1 MSIIGNQLN
10 HSVLQ
15 SVRPFF
21 RVPGVPLSEPIL
33 KKEQKEQKENEG
45 SSSDPV
51 SSEGFTSFFTTTHT
65 GSSNDN
71 TTHSADSSDSN
82 KIHPDPKDKDN
93 THVSEQIKQKRKEEG
108 GGDSSGSSQ
117 KRVRIIE
124 TARSPKASRDD
135 AGNGAEPSDPEQIIE
150 RARYLAARANDSTTS
165 SSSNSEGNRQVPH
178 TLSRLVTDI
187 SSSNRTDSAAGT
199 SESAGN
205 TGSASNQGSS
215 GSGADGKG
223 SSEEGKGSSEDNGK
237 SRGDDAGGSDETPFG
252 EKPYNSTLKAKIESG
267 HNQKIQSPQGDEL
280 REKLIHKKRKRI
292 EMRREY
298 EAQQH
303 FESSESSGYNSES
316 LFRPGKHIQMDQV
329 LQVSNIPR

>member
-1 MSIIGNQLN
+1 M
-10 HSVLQ
+10 
-15 SVRPFF
+15 RPFF
-21 RVPGVPLSEPIL
+21 RVQGVPLPDPPP
-33 KKEQKEQKENEG
+33 QKPHEE

-51 SSEGFTSFFTTTHT
+51 SSEGFTSFFTTTNT
-65 GSSNDN
+65 ASSNDN

-82 KIHPDPKDKDN
+82 KQQSDNKDK
-93 THVSEQIKQKRKEEG
+93 EQKKPNAPLLDASAQTKSKRKGEGAG
-108 GGDSSGSSQ
+108 GGGESSGSSQ
-117 KRVRIIE
+117 KRVRILEAIKSP
-124 TARSPKASRDD
+124 TVSQDGANNRS
-135 AGNGAEPSDPEQIIE
+135 NEQVNRE
-150 RARYLAARANDSTTS
+150 RARMMAEANDSTTS
-165 SSSNSEGNRQVPH
+165 SSSKSDEQMQITVPP
-178 TLSRLVTDI
+178 RIVTDV

-215 GSGADGKG
+215 GSGMDGKGSSEEGKG
-223 SSEEGKGSSEDNGK
+223 SSEEGKGSSEDNNNKRHGVE
-237 SRGDDAGGSDETPFG
+237 AGGSDETEFG
-252 EKPYNSTLKAKIESG
+252 NKVPGPAAAKTKVDS
-267 HNQKIQSPQGDEL
+267 KSDSPQGDEL

-316 LFRPGKHIQMDQV
+316 LFRPGKHVQMDQV

>member
-1 MSIIGNQLN
+1 L
-10 HSVLQ
+10 
-15 SVRPFF
+15 
-21 RVPGVPLSEPIL
+21 
-33 KKEQKEQKENEG
+33 QKEQKENEE

-82 KIHPDPKDKDN
+82 KKHSDTKDKDN
-93 THVSEQIKQKRKEEG
+93 THGSEQTKSKRKDEG
-108 GGDSSGSSQ
+108 EGESSGSSQ

-124 TARSPKASRDD
+124 TARSPRASRDD
-135 AGNGAEPSDPEQIIE
+135 AGNGAELNDPGPIID
-150 RARYLAARANDSTTS
+150 RVRFLAARANDSTAS
-165 SSSNSEGNRQVPH
+165 SSSNSEEHRQVI
-178 TLSRLVTDI
+178 SRLVTDI

-223 SSEEGKGSSEDNGK
+223 SSEEGKGSSEDIGK
-237 SRGDDAGGSDETPFG
+237 SRGDDAGGSDETPFE
-252 EKPYNSTLKAKIESG
+252 EKPYGSVVKPKMDSG
-267 HNQKIQSPQGDEL
+267 HNQKMQSPQGDEL

-316 LFRPGKHIQMDQV
+316 LFRPGKHIQMDHV